1 MFLIVRAMD
10 RPASV
15 ALDEGMFAITGAPRT
30 LTIVA
35 AVAAAVVGGAL
46 FAFSTFVMPALR
58 RMPGTG
64 GMPAMQS
71 INKMAPAS
79 PGFMLALMGTAA
91 LCVGLAGWF
100 AFTRWGEPGTGWVL
114 AGCALYLLVIVIT
127 GVYHIPRND
136 RLGLLDPAAAG
147 MDGTWRHYISG
158 WQAWNHARTAAAV
171 ASSVAFVLGLGAS
184 A

>member
-1 MFLIVRAMD
+1 MFLIAWAMD
-10 RPASV
+10 RLAGLGLHG
-15 ALDEGMFAITGAPRT
+15 AMFAITGVPRT

-35 AVAAAVVGGAL
+35 AVAAAVVGGVL

-58 RMPGTG
+58 RMPGTA

-71 INKMAPAS
+71 MNKLAPQS
-79 PGFMLALMGTAA
+79 PAFMLALMGTAA

-100 AFTRWGEPGTGWVL
+100 ALTRWGEPGTGWVL

-127 GVYHIPRND
+127 GAYHVPRND
-136 RLGLLDPAAAG
+136 RLNLLDPSAAG
-147 MDGTWRHYISG
+147 MDGTWRHYVSG
-158 WQAWNHARTAAAV
+158 WLAWNHARTAAAV
-171 ASSVAFVLGLGAS
+171 AASVAFVLGLGVS

>member
-1 MFLIVRAMD
+1 MFLIVTAMD
-10 RPASV
+10 RPAGW
-15 ALDEGMFAITGAPRT
+15 ALDGGMFAINGIPRT

-35 AVAAAVVGGAL
+35 AVAAAVVGGVL

-58 RMPGTG
+58 RMPGTA

-71 INKMAPAS
+71 MNKMAPAS
-79 PGFMLALMGTAA
+79 PAFMLALMGTAA

-100 AFTRWGEPGTGWVL
+100 AFTRWGERGTAWVL

-127 GVYHIPRND
+127 GAYHVPRND
-136 RLGLLDPAAAG
+136 RLDLLDPTATG
-147 MDGTWRHYISG
+147 MDATWRHYVSG
-158 WQAWNHARTAAAV
+158 WLAWNHARTAAAV
-171 ASSVAFVLGLGAS
+171 ASSVAFLVGLGTS

>member
-1 MFLIVRAMD
+1 MFLIVTAMD
-10 RPASV
+10 RPAGS
-15 ALDEGMFAITGAPRT
+15 ALDGGMFAITGVPRT

-35 AVAAAVVGGAL
+35 AVAAAVVGGVL

-58 RMPGTG
+58 RIPGTG

-79 PGFMLALMGTAA
+79 PAFMLALMGTAA

-100 AFTRWGEPGTGWVL
+100 AVTRWGQPGTGWIL

-127 GVYHIPRND
+127 GGYHVPRND
-136 RLGLLDPAAAG
+136 RLDLLDPAATG
-147 MDGTWRHYISG
+147 MNATWRHYISG
-158 WQAWNHARTAAAV
+158 WQAWNHVRTAAAV
-171 ASSVAFVLGLGAS
+171 GSSVAFLVGLGTA